1 MFLRTIFNLKRNI
14 ITDAKVEEERD
25 GESDDQFQEV
35 ESHVAFNYQ
44 TTEEQLSP
52 VLQWMVNQIVD
63 ARSRAKRKISKQE
76 ETPKTMKGK
85 AIKSSNV
92 IKSSSDTTFYTPG
105 IQHANRARRKKSDI
119 TERFLI
125 LWKQAFRVYAAI
137 YCCVNPHKFHR
148 YQYRIHGGQGAMTRP
163 LRSCLVLLFCTFG
176 TK

>member
-35 ESHVAFNYQ
+35 ESHVPFNYQ

-85 AIKSSNV
+85 AIKNS
-92 IKSSSDTTFYTPG
+92 K
-105 IQHANRARRKKSDI
+105 
-119 TERFLI
+119 
-125 LWKQAFRVYAAI
+125 
-137 YCCVNPHKFHR
+137 
-148 YQYRIHGGQGAMTRP
+148 
-163 LRSCLVLLFCTFG
+163 
-176 TK
+176 